1 MAVVI
6 GVWFAVAGGVAALA
20 GLSGRRRERR
30 LRRSGLSAPGMV
42 LPSRVTADEPPGGR
56 ARRFLIQ
63 YSLADGRVIERTW
76 SQPMRI
82 AAPLRAGQHV
92 LVRYDPADPGDFLV
106 RSGEGRYS
114 DRAFMAA
121 GMLFILIGAGI
132 AAFSH

>member
-42 LPSRVTADEPPGGR
+42 LPLRTTADEPPAGR
-56 ARRFLIQ
+56 VRRFLIQ
-63 YSLADGRVIERTW
+63 YSLADGRVVERTW
-76 SQPMRI
+76 SQPTRK
-82 AAPLRAGQHV
+82 AAPVGVGQHV
-92 LVRYDPADPGDFLV
+92 LVRYDPADPEDFLV
-106 RSGEGRYS
+106 RSGEGRFC

-121 GMLFILIGAGI
+121 GMLFIVIGAGI
-132 AAFSH
+132 AGFGH